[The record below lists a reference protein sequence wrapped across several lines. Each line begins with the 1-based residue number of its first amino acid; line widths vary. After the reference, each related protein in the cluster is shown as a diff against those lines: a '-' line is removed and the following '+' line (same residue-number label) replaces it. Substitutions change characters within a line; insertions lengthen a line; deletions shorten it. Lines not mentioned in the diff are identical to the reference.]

1 MIRHE
6 PSPVWLFAPFPCS
19 ASISKSSACHFRPV
33 CVRILLQHYVLWL
46 MHKLQLKLQFPPLK
60 PWFKCLRLP
69 QLMLRIL
76 SKIRLLCR
84 YNFCSFYC
92 LVLPWLVFALS
103 PFPPLC
109 RPRGCLFVPIFSIV
123 FRPLV
128 FIFLSFVRLYFAK
141 ADLAGLL
148 CSCLLLHTFYL
159 SCQCASPRKHR
170 VCVVLFSSAPFSLAH
185 LLFVI

>member
-1 MIRHE
+1 
-6 PSPVWLFAPFPCS
+6 
-19 ASISKSSACHFRPV
+19 
-33 CVRILLQHYVLWL
+33 

-141 ADLAGLL
+141 ADLVGLL
-148 CSCLLLHTFYL
+148 CSCLLLHTFFFVLSVCFASQTPGLCSAFLFGSLLSCTRFICYL
-159 SCQCASPRKHR
+159 S
-170 VCVVLFSSAPFSLAH
+170 VLRLANTK
-185 LLFVI
+185 LV